1 MVPAGGRR
9 RIRRR
14 TSGARRSS
22 EKPFGEHAWHCS
34 AARPSQMAQKI
45 TESAANRR
53 TLADVSAQRQSNQ
66 VAPQQFFAL

>member
-1 MVPAGGRR
+1 MPAGGRR

-34 AARPSQMAQKI
+34 AARRWQMAQKSRKVPLI
-45 TESAANRR
+45 G
-53 TLADVSAQRQSNQ
+53 VH
-66 VAPQQFFAL
+66 